1 MQQRKMILKL
11 LKQDWPEQKLKH
23 VFQQLYIPSRER
35 AEKLSLEQ
43 FVQLTEGLG
52 KVPYPRL

>member
-1 MQQRKMILKL
+1 MQQRKMMLKL
-11 LKQDWPEQKLKH
+11 LKQDWPEQKLKQ
-23 VFQQLYIPSRER
+23 VFQQLCIPPRER

-52 KVPYPRL
+52 KVP